1 VDLKLKQPNS
11 TINAYDATYALYQRY
26 GSLLLG
32 YITEVLNDNI
42 LAEQCL
48 IEVFK
53 QVQGKIGEYTQAD
66 SCWIRLQRLAKNIL
80 GGYQKPVTDGS
91 NYTNGHTTTH
101 NKYTGLMS
109 PEQQLVFC
117 GMHYQQKDVNALAAE
132 LNKTQNHI
140 RQLLREALIIIR
152 NEQKR

>member
-1 VDLKLKQPNS
+1 MDLKFNQPQS
-11 TINAYDATYALYQRY
+11 TVNNYNATYALYQRY

-32 YITEVLNDNI
+32 YITEVLKDAN

-53 QVQGKIGEYTQAD
+53 QVQAKVGEYVYAD
-66 SCWIRLQRLAKNIL
+66 NPWLKLQRLTRNVICSHH
-80 GGYQKPVTDGS
+80 KPAVTKENGS
-91 NYTNGHTTTH
+91 DSWTAAA

-109 PEQQLVFC
+109 AEQQQVFC
-117 GMHYQQKDVNALAAE
+117 GIHYQQKNLDMLATE
-132 LNKTQNHI
+132 LNKTQEHI

>member
-11 TINAYDATYALYQRY
+11 TINAYQATYALYQRY

-32 YITEVLNDNI
+32 YITEVLNDSI

-53 QVQGKIGEYTQAD
+53 QVQGKIGDYTQAD
-66 SCWIRLQRLAKNIL
+66 NSWIHLQRLARNIL
-80 GGYQKPVTDGS
+80 GGYQKPVIDGS
-91 NYTNGHTTTH
+91 NSTNGHTITN

-117 GMHYQQKDVNALAAE
+117 SIHYEQKDIATLAVE
-132 LNKTQNHI
+132 LNQTHDQI